1 MWIDGEVALVSPVPV
16 GAAGRAARG
25 PGRDTGLVS
34 PLPGTVAQVRCAPGD
49 AVAEGDVLLVVE
61 AMKMEHPVL
70 APRDA
75 RVAAVLVAAGDQ
87 VASGEHLVELEALE
101 GEP

>member
-1 MWIDGEVALVSPVPV
+1 V
-16 GAAGRAARG
+16 
-25 PGRDTGLVS
+25 
-34 PLPGTVAQVRCAPGD
+34 
-49 AVAEGDVLLVVE
+49 VAEGDVLLVVE

-75 RVAAVLVAAGDQ
+75 RVAAVLVARGDQ
-87 VASGEHLVELEALE
+87 VASGAYLVELEAPE